1 MTTTK
6 SFITFFLNDFK
17 KEHNLNF
24 KTTNYYYQYKN
35 YKNSFGDG
43 YAIYITTR
51 LNNYLSKIFTVKN
64 FNLLSFGEIHEVIKE
79 DLETLK
85 RMTLKQFIIDKMTKL
100 EDLERKAMQEERK
113 AMQEK
118 RNRFKK
124 LYKKNDRILNGI
136 LEYIEGGGL
145 ENSISELTNCDIDID
160 ISKWDREE
168 EIKLNLKYKFYNLDY
183 CYLKDIIK
191 DKGYSQEAIEMLEE
205 EFCEDRIDGSYE
217 HANDIAWDNIDYDFN
232 EAVGKEN
239 VEVGSDSYYNFFYIN
254 IHNND
259 IDLYCDDLIDLYNIK
274 TKGYLFKKH
283 GSLDNVV
290 EAQKTMIKNFF
301 KAKRNLDRLLRELE
315 EVNISAKAIL
325 ETMHSQQLE
334 EDVQRFILENN
345 LIMTSNAD
353 NIKYDYIEKFIG
365 NELVTNKGARV
376 PIEEAKNI
384 LQAFKNGEDIL
395 NKKVGAF
402 TIRKIF
408 NISDNIF
415 IRIGCHLIRIN
426 QELESKLA

>member
-35 YKNSFGDG
+35 YKNSFGDD
-43 YAIYITTR
+43 YARYIIIE
-51 LNNYLSKIFTVKN
+51 LNNYLSKIFFINKN
-64 FNLLSFGEIHEVIKE
+64 NAIEE
-79 DLETLK
+79 DLEILK
-85 RMTLKQFIIDKMTKL
+85 TKTLKQFIIDKMTKL
-100 EDLERKAMQEERK
+100 EDLERKAMQE
-113 AMQEK
+113 K
-118 RNRFKK
+118 RNHLKK
-124 LYKKNDRILNGI
+124 LYKKNDRILNKI
-136 LEYIEGGGL
+136 LEYIEGDGL
-145 ENSISELTNCDIDID
+145 KNAISELTNCDIDID
-160 ISKWDREE
+160 INKWDTEE
-168 EIKLNLKYKFYNLDY
+168 EIKLNLKYQFCYLDY

-191 DKGYSQEAIEMLEE
+191 DKGYSQEAIEMLED
-205 EFCEDRIDGSYE
+205 EFDEDRIDNSYE
-217 HANDIAWDNIDYDFN
+217 HANDIAWDSIVDNFFK
-232 EAVGKEN
+232 AVGKKN
-239 VEVGSDSYYNFFYIN
+239 VEADSDSYYNFFYIN

-259 IDLYCDDLIDLYNIK
+259 IDLNDNDLIDLYNIK

-290 EAQKTMIKNFF
+290 EAQKTMIENFF
-301 KAKRNLDRLLRELE
+301 KAKRNLDRLLKDLEVVRKDAEL
-315 EVNISAKAIL
+315 L
-325 ETMHSQQLE
+325 LRTQHSKQLE
-334 EDVQRFILENN
+334 EDVKRFILENN

-353 NIKYDYIEKFIG
+353 NIKYDYIEKFVG
-365 NELVTNKGARV
+365 NELVTNKGAIV
-376 PIEEAKNI
+376 PIQEAKNI
-384 LQAFKNGEDIL
+384 LRAFKNGEDIL
-395 NKKVGAF
+395 NKKIGAF